1 MYKKLM
7 LLGLAGAITLGGVW
21 ILKNEEPSKEE
32 IEYVVQEGDTLWSIA
47 AEHISNEDNILSEI
61 HYIKQKNDLNSAEL
75 TVGQKIKIDK
85 KIDSSINR

>member
-21 ILKNEEPSKEE
+21 ILKNEDPSKEE
-32 IEYVVQEGDTLWSIA
+32 IEYVVQKGDNLWSIA
-47 AEHISNEDNILSEI
+47 AEHTSNEDNILSEI

>member
-7 LLGLAGAITLGGVW
+7 LLGLAGAITLSGVW
-21 ILKNEEPSKEE
+21 ILKNEDPSKEE
-32 IEYVVQEGDTLWSIA
+32 IEYVVQKGDTLWSIA
-47 AEHISNEDNILSEI
+47 AEHTSNKDNILSEI

>member
-7 LLGLAGAITLGGVW
+7 LLGLVGAITLGGVW

-47 AEHISNEDNILSEI
+47 AEHTSNEDNILSEI
-61 HYIKQKNDLNSAEL
+61 HYIKQKNYLNSAEL

>member
-7 LLGLAGAITLGGVW
+7 LLGLVGAITLGGVW

>member
-7 LLGLAGAITLGGVW
+7 LLGLAGAITLGGISV
-21 ILKNEEPSKEE
+21 LENEIPSKEE

-61 HYIKQKNDLNSAEL
+61 HYIKQKIDLNSAEL

>member
-21 ILKNEEPSKEE
+21 ILKNEDPSKEE
-32 IEYVVQEGDTLWSIA
+32 IEYVVQKGDTLWSIA
-47 AEHISNEDNILSEI
+47 AEHTSNEDNILSEI